1 MQIHTRNKINDL
13 MENNFYKRKNILKNQ
28 FNPRN
33 YTKGKKEK
41 EQLEFLNQLN
51 SS

>member
-1 MQIHTRNKINDL
+1 

-28 FNPRN
+28 FNPN
-33 YTKGKKEK
+33 NNTKGKKER
-41 EQLEFLNQLN
+41 EQLEFLNALD